1 MEGVPLKLFPVQ
13 IQVSSIEETFKNR
26 TKVRKKS
33 VAKKDRI
40 GMRSRIRKTRLYI
53 VNCSWRFFA
62 ESRASCSVL
71 EKMAIPKPPDMDT
84 SYKDFMITRRGSV
97 DINKDM
103 VLSPDADLDTVMDYA
118 DELDVS
124 LSGLNTVEEMRT
136 RICMHLDFMESKGNP
151 IEKVTDSVKERFQ
164 KIRYAFIKV
173 LHLRQVQL

>member
-1 MEGVPLKLFPVQ
+1 
-13 IQVSSIEETFKNR
+13 
-26 TKVRKKS
+26 
-33 VAKKDRI
+33 
-40 GMRSRIRKTRLYI
+40 
-53 VNCSWRFFA
+53 
-62 ESRASCSVL
+62 
-71 EKMAIPKPPDMDT
+71 MAIPRPPDMDT

-151 IEKVTDSVKERFQ
+151 IEKVTDSVKDRFQ

>member
-1 MEGVPLKLFPVQ
+1 
-13 IQVSSIEETFKNR
+13 
-26 TKVRKKS
+26 
-33 VAKKDRI
+33 
-40 GMRSRIRKTRLYI
+40 
-53 VNCSWRFFA
+53 
-62 ESRASCSVL
+62 
-71 EKMAIPKPPDMDT
+71 MDT

-136 RICMHLDFMESKGNP
+136 RICMHLDFMELKENP
-151 IEKVTDSVKERFQ
+151 IEKVKDIFQKRFQ

>member
-1 MEGVPLKLFPVQ
+1 
-13 IQVSSIEETFKNR
+13 
-26 TKVRKKS
+26 
-33 VAKKDRI
+33 
-40 GMRSRIRKTRLYI
+40 MRSCIRKTRLYI

-62 ESRASCSVL
+62 VIAELRASCSVL
-71 EKMAIPKPPDMDT
+71 EKMAIPRPPDMDT

-103 VLSPDADLDTVMDYA
+103 VLSPDVDLDTVMDYA

-164 KIRYAFIKV
+164 KIRYAFIKA